1 MGTDAT
7 EVVPTLPRPNAVKV
21 HQLMCTD
28 LMNLVDRVLKIL
40 PEIEAAR
47 PCKAGRDALCS
58 INLAIEKAKSVLLDC
73 SESSKLYLAI
83 SGTVIVLKC
92 ERIRSLLEKNLS
104 QIQTMVPC
112 MLNAQISRIVED
124 LRAVTFSLDS
134 SEEEAGKVM
143 QTLMRQES
151 AQSDLIENSKIEAL
165 QIAASR
171 LHITS
176 QRDQLIEKRSI
187 RKQLEKS
194 SNNERKNQM
203 LIYLLN
209 LLKKYGNFIVEVQ
222 MENADDHHERP
233 FPFPNSCGASLCGQS
248 VEVGSCLGY
257 GQHEAQTDVFRRPIP
272 PEEFMCP
279 ISSRLMYDPVIIDS
293 GVTFERMW
301 IQKWF
306 DEGHDTC
313 PQSKKKLAK
322 MLLTPNTAM
331 KELILKWCMKHGIPE
346 PGPCLEPPAFNTWEY
361 SSTSITS
368 LSNSMNDLNL
378 PIDISGVSLGSLDNS
393 YSSDS
398 SHINIR
404 DGLNL
409 ITVKTSDES
418 HRCHGHADKPETDL
432 KFLSELATHPWESQY
447 QVVEDVEKDLKG
459 DDQAW
464 HSLSSKN
471 FVEPLIRFLKD
482 ACEQHDVK
490 AQRVGSQLLLAF
502 VSKSRSGVSYLGED
516 AFNLMTSLLDS
527 EVTEEALAILEVLS
541 SNLNCGS
548 KIAAAGTLTSVLKIL
563 DTHREFQE
571 PAIKILYNMSSK
583 SDVRSFIVS
592 LDCIPK
598 LVPFLKDTRLAKY
611 CIVILKNLCYTEE
624 GRVSVAGT
632 DGCIASIVE
641 LLENGSCEDQEHAM
655 AILLFLCAQRV
666 QYCQLVMEEGADVFT
681 SLASISLNGNDNG
694 KVKANELL
702 RLLRDIDH
710 SDVKE
715 SPGSNLVVPVDSS
728 NYLKEKK
735 SSSKSSGIFGRIPIF
750 SKRRSGSPKRK
761 K

>member
-7 EVVPTLPRPNAVKV
+7 EVVPTLPHPNAIKV

-28 LMNLVDRVLKIL
+28 LMNLVDRILKIL

-124 LRAVTFSLDS
+124 LRAVTFSMDS

-151 AQSDLIENSKIEAL
+151 AQSDLKENSKIEAL

-176 QRDQLIEKRSI
+176 PRDQLIERRSI

-233 FPFPNSCGASLCGQS
+233 FPFPNSCRASLCGQS

-257 GQHEAQTDVFRRPIP
+257 GQPEAQTDVFRRPIP

-368 LSNSMNDLNL
+368 LSNSMNDLHL

-583 SDVRSFIVS
+583 SDVRSLIVS

-728 NYLKEKK
+728 NYIKEKK
-735 SSSKSSGIFGRIPIF
+735 SSSKASGIFGRIPIF

>member
-7 EVVPTLPRPNAVKV
+7 EVVPTLPHPNAIKV

-28 LMNLVDRVLKIL
+28 LMNLVDRILKIL

-124 LRAVTFSLDS
+124 LRAVTFSMDS

-301 IQKWF
+301 IQKWL

-368 LSNSMNDLNL
+368 LSNSMNDLHL

-583 SDVRSFIVS
+583 SDVRSLIVS

-728 NYLKEKK
+728 NYIKEKK
-735 SSSKSSGIFGRIPIF
+735 SSSKASRIFGRIPIF

>member
-7 EVVPTLPRPNAVKV
+7 EVVPTLPHPNAIKV

-28 LMNLVDRVLKIL
+28 LMNLVDRILKIL

-124 LRAVTFSLDS
+124 LRAVTFSMDS

-151 AQSDLIENSKIEAL
+151 AQSDLKENSKIEAL

-176 QRDQLIEKRSI
+176 PRDQLIERRSI

-257 GQHEAQTDVFRRPIP
+257 GQPEAQTDVFRRPIP

-368 LSNSMNDLNL
+368 LSNSMNDLHL

-583 SDVRSFIVS
+583 SDVRSLIVS

-598 LVPFLKDTRLAKY
+598 LVPFLKDTPLAKY
-611 CIVILKNLCYTEE
+611 SIVILNNLCYTEE

-728 NYLKEKK
+728 NYIKEKK
-735 SSSKSSGIFGRIPIF
+735 SSSKASGIFGRIPIF

>member
-7 EVVPTLPRPNAVKV
+7 EVVPTLPRPNAIKV

-28 LMNLVDRVLKIL
+28 LMNLVDRILKIL

-368 LSNSMNDLNL
+368 LSNSMNDLHL

>member
-7 EVVPTLPRPNAVKV
+7 EVVPTLPRPNAIKV

-28 LMNLVDRVLKIL
+28 LMNLVDRILKIL

-233 FPFPNSCGASLCGQS
+233 FQFPNSCGASLCGQS

-368 LSNSMNDLNL
+368 LSNSMNDLHL

-655 AILLFLCAQRV
+655 AILLSLCAQRV

>member
-7 EVVPTLPRPNAVKV
+7 EVVPTLPRPNAIKV

-28 LMNLVDRVLKIL
+28 LMNLVDRILKIL

-124 LRAVTFSLDS
+124 LRAVTFSMDS

-151 AQSDLIENSKIEAL
+151 AQSDLKENSKIEAL

-176 QRDQLIEKRSI
+176 PRDQLIERRSI

-368 LSNSMNDLNL
+368 LSNSMNDLHL

-728 NYLKEKK
+728 NYIKEKK
-735 SSSKSSGIFGRIPIF
+735 SSSKASGIFGRIPIF

>member
-7 EVVPTLPRPNAVKV
+7 EVVPTLPRPNAIKV

-209 LLKKYGNFIVEVQ
+209 LLKKYGNIIVEVQ

>member
-7 EVVPTLPRPNAVKV
+7 EVVPTLPRPNAIKV

-233 FPFPNSCGASLCGQS
+233 FQFPNSCGASLCGQS

-368 LSNSMNDLNL
+368 LSNSMNDLHL

>member
-7 EVVPTLPRPNAVKV
+7 EVVPTLPRPNAIKV

-28 LMNLVDRVLKIL
+28 LMNLVDRILKIL

-124 LRAVTFSLDS
+124 LRAVTFSMDS

-151 AQSDLIENSKIEAL
+151 AQSDLKENSKIEAL

-233 FPFPNSCGASLCGQS
+233 FPFPNSCRASLCGQS

-368 LSNSMNDLNL
+368 LSNSMNDLHL

-516 AFNLMTSLLDS
+516 SFNLMTSLLDS

-583 SDVRSFIVS
+583 SDVRSLIVS

-735 SSSKSSGIFGRIPIF
+735 SSSKASRIFGRIPIF

>member
-233 FPFPNSCGASLCGQS
+233 FQFPNSCGASLCGQS

>member
-7 EVVPTLPRPNAVKV
+7 EVVPTLPRPNAIKV

-233 FPFPNSCGASLCGQS
+233 FQFPNSCGASLCGQS

-655 AILLFLCAQRV
+655 AILLSLCAQRV

>member
-28 LMNLVDRVLKIL
+28 LMNLVDRILKIL

-233 FPFPNSCGASLCGQS
+233 FQFPNSCGASLCGQS

-368 LSNSMNDLNL
+368 LSNSMNDLHL

-563 DTHREFQE
+563 DTQREFQE

-655 AILLFLCAQRV
+655 AILLSLCAQRV

>member
-7 EVVPTLPRPNAVKV
+7 EVVPTLPHPNAIKV

-28 LMNLVDRVLKIL
+28 LMNLVDRILKIL

-124 LRAVTFSLDS
+124 LRAVTFSMDS

-151 AQSDLIENSKIEAL
+151 AQSDLKENSKIEAL

-176 QRDQLIEKRSI
+176 PRDQLIERRSI

-301 IQKWF
+301 IQKWL

-368 LSNSMNDLNL
+368 LSNSMNDLHL

-666 QYCQLVMEEGADVFT
+666 QYCQLVMEEGAGVFT

-728 NYLKEKK
+728 NYIKEKK
-735 SSSKSSGIFGRIPIF
+735 SSSKASGIFGRIPIF

>member
-7 EVVPTLPRPNAVKV
+7 EVVPTLPHPNAIKV

-28 LMNLVDRVLKIL
+28 LMNLVDRILKIL

-124 LRAVTFSLDS
+124 LRAVTFSMDS

-151 AQSDLIENSKIEAL
+151 AQSDLKENSKIEAL

-176 QRDQLIEKRSI
+176 PRDQLIERRSI

-209 LLKKYGNFIVEVQ
+209 LLKKYGNFIVEEQ

-233 FPFPNSCGASLCGQS
+233 FPFPNSCRASLCGQS

-257 GQHEAQTDVFRRPIP
+257 GQPEAQTDVFRRPIP

-368 LSNSMNDLNL
+368 LSNSMNDLHL

-598 LVPFLKDTRLAKY
+598 LVPFLKDTPLAKY
-611 CIVILKNLCYTEE
+611 SIVILNNLCYTEE

-728 NYLKEKK
+728 NYIKEKK
-735 SSSKSSGIFGRIPIF
+735 SSSKASGIFGRIPIF

>member
-368 LSNSMNDLNL
+368 LSNSMNDLHL

-655 AILLFLCAQRV
+655 AILLSLCAQRV

>member
-368 LSNSMNDLNL
+368 LSNSMNDLHL

-563 DTHREFQE
+563 DTQREFQE

-655 AILLFLCAQRV
+655 AILLSLCAQRV

>member
-563 DTHREFQE
+563 DTQREFQE

>member
-7 EVVPTLPRPNAVKV
+7 EVVPTLPHPNAIKV

-28 LMNLVDRVLKIL
+28 LMNLVDRILKIL

-124 LRAVTFSLDS
+124 LRAVTFSMDS

-151 AQSDLIENSKIEAL
+151 AQSDLKENSKIEAL

-368 LSNSMNDLNL
+368 LSNSMNDLHL

-583 SDVRSFIVS
+583 SDVRSLIVS

-598 LVPFLKDTRLAKY
+598 LVPFLKDTPLAKY
-611 CIVILKNLCYTEE
+611 SIVILNNLCYTEE

-728 NYLKEKK
+728 NYIKEKK
-735 SSSKSSGIFGRIPIF
+735 SSSKASGIFGRIPIF

>member
-7 EVVPTLPRPNAVKV
+7 EVVPTLPRPNAIKV

-28 LMNLVDRVLKIL
+28 LMNLVDRILKIL

-233 FPFPNSCGASLCGQS
+233 FQFPNSCGASLCGQS

>member
-28 LMNLVDRVLKIL
+28 LMNLVDRILKIL

-233 FPFPNSCGASLCGQS
+233 FQFPNSCGASLCGQS

-368 LSNSMNDLNL
+368 LSNSMNDLHL